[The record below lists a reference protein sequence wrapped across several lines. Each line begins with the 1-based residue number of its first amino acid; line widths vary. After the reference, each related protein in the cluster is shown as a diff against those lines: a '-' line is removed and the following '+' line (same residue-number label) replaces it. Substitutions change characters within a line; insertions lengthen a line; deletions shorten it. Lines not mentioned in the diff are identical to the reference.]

1 MSDQTGTSGTGEL
14 VVLLDEG
21 GSAIGT
27 APKRSVHHEHT
38 PLHLAFS
45 AYLFDSEG
53 ALLVTRRAL
62 DKATFPGVWTNSL
75 CGHPA
80 PGERLTDAIGRR
92 ARDELGLDVTGL
104 RLVLPRFR
112 YHAEMAGVTENELCP
127 VFVGNPVGTLDP
139 HPAEVADT
147 EWVPWA
153 RFAGDVLTHR
163 REVSVWCLAQVTAL
177 SQLGPDVSAWPT
189 ADGGLLPPAAR

>member
-1 MSDQTGTSGTGEL
+1 MSDHTGTSESGEL
-14 VVLLDEG
+14 VVLLDEAG
-21 GSAIGT
+21 GAIGT
-27 APKRSVHHEHT
+27 APKRSVHHADT

-62 DKATFPGVWTNSL
+62 DKATFPGVWTNSV

-92 ARDELGLDVTGL
+92 ARDELGLEVAGL

-112 YHAEMAGVTENELCP
+112 YRAEMGAVAENELCP
-127 VFVGNPVGTLDP
+127 VFVGKAVGTPDP
-139 HPAEVADT
+139 RPAEVSDT
-147 EWVPWA
+147 EWVPWD

-163 REVSVWCLAQVTAL
+163 REVSVWCLAQVAAL
-177 SQLGPDVSAWPT
+177 AQLGPDLTRWPT
-189 ADGGLLPPAAR
+189 ADPALLPPAAR